1 MAIRVSGTDVITNA
15 RQLANIASI
24 DSATATAITNAGVGG
39 AAESF
44 RLLTSAP
51 SGASVGDVYYNQ
63 NNYQLYIYDGSN
75 WVGKDFAAIPTNLSS
90 GDQIYAPTSGTLT
103 GTWNPPSGVH
113 FISVILVG
121 AGGSRNNPGY
131 VAGCG
136 GGAVCWKNWQL
147 ATGQSYAYSVSAA
160 GVASNTTF
168 SGHGV
173 TMSAGHGQTVTSRTP
188 GGNGGTFA
196 GGDGG
201 GNGGNGGISGGN
213 GAPGYGSGGGGGAGG
228 YQGNGG
234 NGGSSNSSGT
244 GATSGGNGTGGG
256 GGGGGGAY
264 DAQAGRGAVYGN
276 PGGGVSIYGQGANGS
291 GGSGGGNSSQ
301 GTTAGIGSPSQG
313 VAYGAGNTG
322 GYYKQ
327 VTLNGNGAIRIL
339 WKTGS
344 VNAFPS
350 TNVGP

>member
-1 MAIRVSGTDVITNA
+1 MAIKVSGTDVITNA

-44 RLLTSAP
+44 RLATSAP
-51 SGASVGDVYYNQ
+51 SSPSVGDCYYNQ
-63 NNYQLYIYDGSN
+63 SNYYLYIYDGSG
-75 WVGKDFAAIPTNLSS
+75 WVGKDFAAIPVNQGS
-90 GDQIYAPTSGTLT
+90 GDQLYLPTSGTLS
-103 GTWNPPSGVH
+103 GTWNPPVGVH
-113 FISVILVG
+113 FISVVLVG
-121 AGGSRNNPGY
+121 AGGSRTGPGY
-131 VAGCG
+131 LAGSG
-136 GGAVCWKNWQL
+136 GGAMCWKNWQI
-147 ATGQSYAYSVSAA
+147 APGQSYSYSVSAS

-173 TMSAGHGQTVTSRTP
+173 SMVAGHGQTVSSASP
-188 GGNGGTFA
+188 GGTGGSHS

-201 GNGGNGGISGGN
+201 GNGGTGGISGGN
-213 GAPGYGSGGGGGAGG
+213 GSPGYGSGGGGGAGG

-244 GATSGGNGTGGG
+244 GATSGSNGSGGAGGG
-256 GGGGGGAY
+256 GGGGY
-264 DAQAGRGAVYGN
+264 DAQPGRGAVYGN
-276 PGGGVSIYGQGANGS
+276 AGGGVSLYGQGTSGS

-301 GTTAGIGSPSQG
+301 GTAAGIGSPSQG
-313 VAYGAGNTG
+313 VAYGAGDTG

-327 VTLNGNGAIRIL
+327 STLNGHGAIRIL
-339 WKTGS
+339 WKVNST
-344 VNAFPS
+344 NAFPT